1 MKKLIL
7 TVAALVGV
15 SAFGATIDVAYSNI
29 VGVIRVTSPYH
40 NTLVSVPFNAVTFD
54 EGERRAQTVSN
65 LVQQV
70 NLLSGDRL
78 QLYNSDGDIMYSW
91 RLAEGL
97 WRPVPIWYYDEEGN
111 YCHRDPDPAD
121 LKRVN
126 LGWAFKLY
134 RQQPVDDNGKALPFY
149 LIGEYVEMSG
159 ERVLEVGSS
168 RSPKKSL
175 VSFPGISTFDLNTI
189 QEGVYLGSG
198 TDYKGCDEI
207 SVITDENQRSYV
219 PRLVDGKI
227 KWGYYVSVDVVKQT
241 PFGPITKKES
251 VFKDDDNILPR
262 GSGFWYYSRGLDA
275 AVPGQENVPAPTIRW

>member
-7 TVAALVGV
+7 TVAALVGI
-15 SAFGATIDVAYSNI
+15 SAFGAIDVAYSNI

-70 NLLSGDRL
+70 NLQSGDRL
-78 QLYNSDGDIMYSW
+78 QLYNSDGDMMYSW
-91 RLAEGL
+91 RLVEGV
-97 WRPVPIWYYDEEGN
+97 WTPVRISYYDEDGN
-111 YCHRDPDPAD
+111 YHSEVPDSAN

-198 TDYKGCDEI
+198 TDNTGCDEI

-219 PRLVDGKI
+219 PRLVNGKI
-227 KWGYYVSVDVVKQT
+227 KWGYYVVEEKIKKT
-241 PFGPITKKES
+241 PRGDMVTLVN

-262 GSGFWYYSRGLDA
+262 GSGFWYFSRGLDA